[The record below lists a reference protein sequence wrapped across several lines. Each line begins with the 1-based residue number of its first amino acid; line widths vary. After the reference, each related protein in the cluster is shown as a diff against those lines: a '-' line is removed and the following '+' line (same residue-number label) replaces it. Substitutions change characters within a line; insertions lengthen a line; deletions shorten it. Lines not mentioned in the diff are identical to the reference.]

1 MADTTTTNLSLTKPS
16 DGASND
22 TWGAKLNTNLDLI
35 DEAVGLR
42 ALNASPALTG
52 VPTAPTAATDTD
64 TTQIATTAFVKSQ
77 YETGTFTATL
87 RGITEPTQLATT
99 TGKYTK
105 IGNLV
110 AVQIDFLTV
119 VTTGYTLSAWI
130 TGMPFL
136 SVPNSISALSLYNF
150 NAFTY
155 TGAGK
160 ATFYNHTDQIALVY
174 DNSGASGYASHDPG
188 LDRTFSVAGTY
199 YTT

>member
-22 TWGAKLNTNLDLI
+22 TWGEKLNTNLDLI

-87 RGITEPTQLATT
+87 RGVIEPTQLATT
-99 TGKYTK
+99 TGRYTK

-110 AVQIDFLTV
+110 AVQIDFVTV
-119 VTTGYTLSAWI
+119 VTTGYSLSAWI

-136 SVPNSISALSLYNF
+136 SVPSSVSALSLYNF